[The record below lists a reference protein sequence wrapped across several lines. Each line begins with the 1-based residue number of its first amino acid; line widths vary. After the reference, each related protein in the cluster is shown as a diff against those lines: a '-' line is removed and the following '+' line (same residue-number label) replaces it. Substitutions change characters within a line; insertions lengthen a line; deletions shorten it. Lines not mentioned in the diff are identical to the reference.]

1 MMGDVMSR
9 RHIHYE
15 NAFADFLRSRGVPFV
30 PVNEQHRAIFA
41 GNKVKSFDFLVYT
54 PSGTHW
60 IVDVKGRRFPYRTS
74 GGDKHYWENWVT
86 REDLHSLADWAN
98 AFGDNFE
105 ARFVFSYL
113 LEGSPDR
120 WPAVCPHPYKG
131 RLYAFLAVKLSEY
144 SQLCRLRSLSWDTVS
159 MSRARF
165 RQIVHPIRLRGL
177 ASERR
182 PTYDSADFTNEVLP
196 V

>member
-1 MMGDVMSR
+1 MAL

-15 NAFADFLRSRGVPFV
+15 NAFADFLRRRGVPFI
-30 PVNEQHRAIFA
+30 PVNEQHRAVFA

-60 IVDVKGRRFPYRTS
+60 IVDVKGRRFPYVTADGSR
-74 GGDKHYWENWVT
+74 HYWENWVT

-98 AFGDNFE
+98 AFGESFE

-113 LEGSPDR
+113 LEGPPDR
-120 WPAVCPHPYKG
+120 WPAVQPHTF
-131 RLYAFLAVKLSEY
+131 RSQQYAFLSVKLSDY
-144 SQLCRLRSLSWDTVS
+144 AQYCSLRSLSWDTVS
-159 MSRARF
+159 MSRSRF
-165 RQIVHPIRLRGL
+165 RQIARSIRMRGMGGNNSP
-177 ASERR
+177 AHA
-182 PTYDSADFTNEVLP
+182 TDFTSEVLP